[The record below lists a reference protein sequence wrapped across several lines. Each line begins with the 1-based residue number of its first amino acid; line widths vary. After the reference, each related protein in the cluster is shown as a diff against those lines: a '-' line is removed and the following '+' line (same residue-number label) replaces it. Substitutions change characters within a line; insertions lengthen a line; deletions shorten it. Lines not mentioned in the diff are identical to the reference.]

1 MNKSK
6 YLKVRN
12 KVAFKCYLIVN
23 SVLSIAYFIEVLRNL
38 MSVKY
43 FLSVLIVLWIPT
55 LITFCILC
63 KTKFISNYN
72 KYFIVGMFC
81 ITYTYILLTTHNEIT
96 YTYAFPLLCTLLIY
110 NDITL
115 INLVSGYVL
124 LLNFYCIY
132 NNDITVPGDYFT
144 YCAIRMLCIIIAYLM
159 LLTLNNVFNYINQT
173 ISDLTDSVERDYL
186 TNTYNRNYLHR
197 RFMHIHHLELAN
209 ITLAI
214 IDIDFFKKINDTY
227 GHMMGDKIL
236 QHLSNIFLENT
247 SDFNDT
253 DVVRIGGDEFIIISR
268 ELSDTA
274 IAKLCD
280 NISADV
286 SGSNLIC
293 DQGIVSLSVS
303 IGICNSTV
311 NHCISY
317 EELYR
322 CADQALYSVKH
333 KGRGAVA
340 IYNKGGM

>member
-12 KVAFKCYLIVN
+12 KVAFKCYLIIN

-38 MSVKY
+38 MSVEY
-43 FLSVLIVLWIPT
+43 FLSILIFIWIPT
-55 LITFCILC
+55 LITFCVLC
-63 KTKFISNYN
+63 KTKFVSNN
-72 KYFIVGMFC
+72 SKYYIIGMYC
-81 ITYTYILLTTHNEIT
+81 ITYAYILLTTHNEFT

-110 NDITL
+110 NDKTF
-115 INLVSGYVL
+115 INLVSAYVL
-124 LLNFYCIY
+124 LLNVYCLF
-132 NNDITVPGDYFT
+132 NNNITVFGDYLT
-144 YCAIRMLCIIIAYLM
+144 YCAIRMLCIIVAYLM
-159 LLTLNNVFNYINQT
+159 LHALNSMLNYINQT

-186 TNTYNRNYLHR
+186 TNTYNRNYLHSR
-197 RFMHIHHLELAN
+197 IKHIHHLELAN

-227 GHMMGDKIL
+227 GHVMGDKIL

-247 SDFNDT
+247 SNFNDT
-253 DVVRIGGDEFIIISR
+253 DVIRIGGDEFIIISR

-274 IAKLCD
+274 MVKLCN

-286 SGSNLIC
+286 SSSNLIC
-293 DQGIVSLSVS
+293 DQGVVSLSVS